1 MAALL
6 PVIARHPVVAFMVIG
21 LGGYFL
27 TAAIPPI
34 VNAHVL
40 PFDLPLHGVLGGVLG
55 VGVGAFL
62 VTGALAG
69 REGVVDLARRSL
81 RWRVPVRWYL
91 VALFTVPVG
100 ATLISLVIY
109 GSKALA
115 APAGGWPR
123 ALAEVAGVFLLQLVL
138 FQLAEEIGFTGFLQH
153 HWQDRYHPM
162 KLTLYVA
169 LLWAVWHLP
178 DHFAEEGW
186 GVEALI
192 SAPIVFAV
200 EFVSL
205 FFARALF
212 VWFYNVTAF
221 SVLLVAIFHASFD
234 GAFNQLSYDVVP
246 ASSTA
251 RFLIFSAVIV
261 LAATTVII
269 ATKGQLGRNKVAVET
284 HSGVSDANP

>member
-21 LGGYFL
+21 LGGYFV

-34 VNAHVL
+34 VNAQVL

-123 ALAEVAGVFLLQLVL
+123 ALAEVAGVFLLQLML

-234 GAFNQLSYDVVP
+234 GAFNQLSHDVVP

-269 ATKGQLGRNKVAVET
+269 ATKGQLGRAKAPTATEF
-284 HSGVSDANP
+284 GPRG

>member
-6 PVIARHPVVAFMVIG
+6 RLIARHPVVAFMAIG
-21 LGGYFL
+21 LGAGFL
-27 TAAIPPI
+27 TAAIRPI
-34 VNAHVL
+34 AEAEVL
-40 PFDLPLHGVLGGVLG
+40 PFGLPLHGFLGVVLGLG
-55 VGVGAFL
+55 LGAFV
-62 VTGALAG
+62 VTAALAG
-69 REGVVDLARRSL
+69 RDGVADLAQRSV

-100 ATLISLVIY
+100 AMVISSAIY
-109 GSKALA
+109 GPRALA
-115 APAGGWPR
+115 APAGGWPQ
-123 ALAEVAGVFLLQLVL
+123 ALAEVTAVFLLQLVL

-169 LLWAVWHLP
+169 LLWAVWHVP
-178 DHFAEEGW
+178 DHFAQEGW

-192 SAPIVFAV
+192 SAPINFAI

-212 VWFYNVTAF
+212 VWFYNVTGS

-234 GAFNQLSYDVVP
+234 AAISQLYDVVP
-246 ASSTA
+246 ASNTV
-251 RFLIFSAVIV
+251 RYLIFSGVIV
-261 LAATTVII
+261 VAAVTVII
-269 ATKGQLGRNKVAVET
+269 ATKGRLGRAKE
-284 HSGVSDANP
+284 SPANQTAI

>member
-6 PVIARHPVVAFMVIG
+6 PVIARHPVVPFMVIG
-21 LGGYFL
+21 LGGYFV

-34 VNAHVL
+34 VNAQVL

-162 KLTLYVA
+162 KLTLYLA

-221 SVLLVAIFHASFD
+221 SVLVVAIFHASFD
-234 GAFNQLSYDVVP
+234 GAFNQLSHDVVP

-251 RFLIFSAVIV
+251 RFVIFSAVIV

-269 ATKGQLGRNKVAVET
+269 ATKGQLGRSKKAVET